1 MMVGSPVSPEE
12 FNEAYDIVTTAL
24 QDIAGADGHLPSGL
38 AKARAILATAG
49 EELASGNFAGPTFK
63 IANAAKLAAEQH
75 YAETDP
81 GRARLLFEWAIR
93 LYEARNPERYHSSID
108 ECQKGL
114 LQLGPALRVREESP
128 AADTTEAVE
137 GDADTAETEPES
149 PVSPPRA
156 RVPGQ
161 IRVPVAAGQ
170 AALGLFDRWRSDQP
184 WRESFSKLY
193 SGFEKWLVECL
204 TRHAPDAAEVLRPL
218 VDADLKMLA
227 EGLAPIRVPADEYW
241 PLHEGAMTVRN
252 AARTAMRNYMAGG
265 TASEAQQIRN
275 RFLQSALLNFCLREH
290 LKSNNYQV
298 VADVV
303 GYLQIIQAE
312 HRRNSDQRELL
323 LAAAE
328 ATTLVAV
335 SELQDVDL
343 ELRLPDVCR
352 WLRHAVG
359 IQLLIGGPDP
369 VDPEYSN
376 QDQRVR
382 GVTTA
387 EGWATHLLDEWANAP
402 EHRHSTAFMLLSL
415 SGWKEN
421 QLDRLLTG
429 LYHNPHEE
437 PSARYRDVRRLWR
450 GRAVG
455 LLDKARDVSVVKN
468 AWEPGTAAEA
478 TASMSLTERD
488 QTLQLPNRLLQ
499 GVAAELAP
507 RHGGLMV
514 QGALF
519 AGRPVPTF
527 LARNVF
533 GPVGV
538 LKMDEE
544 SKVQREKRNFDEF
557 GEQLQP
563 FYRSSKCT
571 VSSTSIVNRS
581 NGSRYQAILTSYV
594 FREDDEPSTFRDWL
608 TRREPVGD
616 ETLRGV
622 VRKLF
627 VKALGPWLSNASRAV
642 GDLRGEYPALR
653 PAGFE
658 RAGYRPGKNAESELR
673 KFASPEVGTVFGVPD
688 GLAWRPRSLGELL
701 GEHLDVG
708 GLEAADRKRTSPLWL
723 VAQIAEVAVPSP
735 ESARLVDWLLYDR
748 EHGLTTRY
756 LTCVS
761 HGDLHCENILTSGPD
776 ASTPHLYVID
786 FETTHRGHIAKDFAR
801 LEAALWSRTFPW
813 ATEQVRVIREWFAA
827 SLRPDRLWNP
837 VVPEG
842 VDDSVR
848 RVLTCVIEL
857 RSILKGCEQSNW
869 AFNDLEYQWALLAS
883 LLPFARYRD
892 HEDLVNRWLPFF
904 LAADV
909 ADALVSRAREAT
921 EGTETEE
928 TAGGGKKTRSGA
940 GS

>member
-1 MMVGSPVSPEE
+1 M
-12 FNEAYDIVTTAL
+12 
-24 QDIAGADGHLPSGL
+24 
-38 AKARAILATAG
+38 K
-49 EELASGNFAGPTFK
+49 
-63 IANAAKLAAEQH
+63 
-75 YAETDP
+75 
-81 GRARLLFEWAIR
+81 RLLE
-93 LYEARNPERYHSSID
+93 EVPE
-108 ECQKGL
+108 
-114 LQLGPALRVREESP
+114 
-128 AADTTEAVE
+128 
-137 GDADTAETEPES
+137 
-149 PVSPPRA
+149 
-156 RVPGQ
+156 
-161 IRVPVAAGQ
+161 
-170 AALGLFDRWRSDQP
+170 
-184 WRESFSKLY
+184 
-193 SGFEKWLVECL
+193 
-204 TRHAPDAAEVLRPL
+204 HAPDAAELLTPL
-218 VDADLKMLA
+218 IAADLSTLRRHL
-227 EGLAPIRVPADEYW
+227 GDVHVPVDEYQS
-241 PLHEGAMTVRN
+241 LVMGARTVRE
-252 AARTAMRNYMAGG
+252 AARQAMANYDIGG
-265 TASEAQQIRN
+265 TASEAQRIRM
-275 RFLQSALLNFCLREH
+275 RFLERALLNFCLREH
-290 LKSNNYQV
+290 RRSNNFQV
-298 VADVV
+298 VADIV
-303 GYLQIIQAE
+303 GYLHTFQAE
-312 HRRNSDQRELL
+312 HRHNNDQRDLL

-328 ATTLVAV
+328 ATALVAV
-335 SELQDVDL
+335 SDLQAIDL
-343 ELRLPDVCR
+343 ELRVAEVCG

-359 IQLLIGGPDP
+359 IHLLIGGPQP
-369 VDPEYSN
+369 VDPEYSH
-376 QDQRVR
+376 QDERVR
-382 GVTTA
+382 ETDDA
-387 EGWATHLLDEWANAP
+387 EDWATHLLDQCVGKP
-402 EHRHSTAFMLLSL
+402 EYHHSTAFILLSL
-415 SGWKEN
+415 SGWKEE

-429 LYHNPHEE
+429 LYRKSEETEE
-437 PSARYRDVRRLWR
+437 PSARDKEVRGFWR
-450 GRAVG
+450 QKAVE
-455 LLDKARDVSVVKN
+455 LLIKARDVSVVKN
-468 AWEPGTAAEA
+468 AWEPGTATDA

-488 QTLQLPNRLLQ
+488 HALQLPNRLLQ

-608 TRREPVGD
+608 TRREPVSD
-616 ETLRGV
+616 ETLRSV

-658 RAGYRPGKNAESELR
+658 RAGYRPGKNADSELR

-688 GLAWRPRSLGELL
+688 GLPWRPRSLGELL
-701 GEHLDVG
+701 GDHLDVG
-708 GLEAADRKRTSPLWL
+708 GRGEADRERTSPLWL
-723 VAQIAEVAVPSP
+723 VAQTAEVAVPSP

-761 HGDLHCENILTSGPD
+761 HGDLHGENILTSGPD

-813 ATEQVRVIREWFAA
+813 STEQVTVIREWFAE
-827 SLRPDRLWNP
+827 SLRPERLWNP
-837 VVPEG
+837 VVPG
-842 VDDSVR
+842 NVDDSVR

-909 ADALVSRAREAT
+909 ADALVTRAREAM
-921 EGTETEE
+921 EGTEAEE
-928 TAGGGKKTRSGA
+928 TAGGRKEPLAGA
-940 GS
+940 GA